1 MPKLLTWGGRSTFS
15 YAGSVRVGTN
25 ITYGS
30 GFTIFISS
38 NDYQRL
44 LDHFKGRR
52 VPCGTSR
59 TNPPRGS
66 LGEWLMGNVT
76 RTAIASY
83 VGAILVH
90 EDFANK
96 VGSDIEFKD

>member
-1 MPKLLTWGGRSTFS
+1 MPELLTWGGRSRFS
-15 YAGSVRVGTN
+15 YTGSVCDGTN

-30 GFTIFISS
+30 GFTIFISA
-38 NDYQRL
+38 DHYQRL
-44 LDHFKGRR
+44 LNHFKGRR

-66 LGEWLMGNVT
+66 LGEWLMTNIT

-90 EDFANK
+90 EGYATK
-96 VGSDIEFKD
+96 VGSDIEFKE